1 MLQHDVVMFDVVM
14 LINGLGTWPVNNK
27 QVAED
32 THPPNSLFFV
42 SLVFTWRIDAIDA
55 IDAAHHA

>member
-1 MLQHDVVMFDVVM
+1 MFDVVM

-32 THPPNSLFFV
+32 THPPNSFFV
-42 SLVFTWRIDAIDA
+42 SLVFTWGFAVFRCAFVR
-55 IDAAHHA
+55 AAARVSLKVD

>member
-1 MLQHDVVMFDVVM
+1 MFDVVM

-32 THPPNSLFFV
+32 THPPNSFFV
-42 SLVFTWRIDAIDA
+42 SLVFTSGVFRCAFVR
-55 IDAAHHA
+55 AAARVSLKVD